1 MNLSLYLTNRIVFN
15 QQKGFSR
22 FIIIISLVATILSV
36 ATMIVAS
43 SMVKGF
49 RYEIANKI
57 YGFWGHIEIRS
68 FETFNGYDD
77 EPIERDAQLENEIS
91 AIAEVKHIAKFA
103 MKPCILKTESEIE
116 SLVLK
121 GVDEN
126 SNQAFSFRIIEGDYI
141 TAIDSNASNKVVLSE
156 ITANRLHLK
165 TGDKIAVYFAAQI
178 NGNTQMLIRNCII
191 SGIYKSGLS
200 DFDKTYALCSL
211 QFIQKINKWADN
223 RITGYEIM
231 LQPGTKEDAIKK
243 VADDIHHGKLS
254 SFLSAKPL
262 SELYPNL
269 FDWLELQKM
278 NEIIIIVLMTI
289 VAMVNLIT
297 MLLILILER
306 SRFIGVLKTI
316 GARTILISK
325 IFVYQSA
332 YIVAFG
338 VVLGNVLGLSICF
351 LQKYFHFIKLDE
363 ETYFVSFAPVY
374 FDWLYIM
381 MISIAVFAVSVL
393 TLLLPTFVI
402 SSIKP
407 SKVLRFS

>member
-22 FIIIISLVATILSV
+22 FIIIISLIATILSL

-68 FETFNGYDD
+68 FETYNGYDD
-77 EPIERDAQLENEIS
+77 EPIEQDNQLLND
-91 AIAEVKHIAKFA
+91 IASIHHVKHIASFA
-103 MKPCILKTESEIE
+103 LKPCILKTENEIE

-121 GVDEN
+121 GVDER
-126 SNQAFSFRIIEGDYI
+126 SNQAFSFTILDGEYI
-141 TAIDSNASNKVVLSE
+141 TSADSSAINKIVLSQ

-178 NGNTQMLIRNCII
+178 NGNTQLLIRNCVI

-211 QFIQKINKWADN
+211 HFLQKINKWSND
-223 RITGYEIM
+223 RITGYEII
-231 LQPGTKEDAIKK
+231 LKPGTNEQVIKD
-243 VADDIHHGKLS
+243 VAEEIHKNKLS

-278 NEIIIIVLMTI
+278 NEFIIVLLMTI

-306 SRFIGVLKTI
+306 SKFIGILKTI
-316 GARTILISK
+316 GARTIVITK

-332 YIVAFG
+332 YIVAVG
-338 VVLGNVLGLSICF
+338 ILIGNILGIGICL
-351 LQKYFHFIKLDE
+351 LQKYFHIITLDE
-363 ETYFVSFAPVY
+363 ETYFVSYAPIY
-374 FDWLYIM
+374 FDWLYIIF
-381 MISIAVFAVSVL
+381 ISILVFAIAML
-393 TLLLPTFVI
+393 TLLLPTFLI